1 MCREVQI
8 KGSADVDI
16 MQVYIGVNVLSINCI
31 KHNKIIYTHYILICY
46 TKATVSS
53 VKKVVIISRPV
64 RLVTT

>member
-31 KHNKIIYTHYILICY
+31 KQNEIIYTHYKLTFY

-64 RLVTT
+64 RLVTP